1 MTILSLL
8 RFSEKA
14 VLFFILSQGQ
24 VLDKIP
30 LLCYA
35 LTELNSIFRAGR
47 NSPPAVKSA
56 SAQAQIRCNS
66 GTDSTV
72 WMEEDTQ

>member
-1 MTILSLL
+1 M
-8 RFSEKA
+8 
-14 VLFFILSQGQ
+14 
-24 VLDKIP
+24 LDKIT

-66 GTDSTV
+66 GTDSIV
-72 WMEEDTQ
+72 WMEEDTQWDNIAFIFTPWVYTRGVFF